1 MNTRKRV
8 SIRASHESR
17 LEKVGLS
24 FELPNLSRAMQIKLP
39 TNGQSLEMCIAASCL
54 QAAYIYYER
63 ADRQIDCQECASLV

>member
-8 SIRASHESR
+8 SIRASHEIR

-39 TNGQSLEMCIAASCL
+39 ENGHSLEVGSAASCL
-54 QAAYIYYER
+54 QMTYIYYEQ
-63 ADRQIDCQECASLV
+63 DR